1 MSDTNST
8 QALPTG
14 TLLRGSAN
22 SYRIERVLG
31 SGGFGITYLASTTLS
46 VDGISV
52 KAHFAI
58 KEHFPKELCFRE
70 PDDMVYCHTN
80 NSERVEATFKDF
92 VTEARR
98 LRKIAAATSNRN
110 IVKVREVFE
119 ANGTAYYVMEYLE
132 GPTIAQYVASHGAFD
147 EAGALTIMQ
156 PILHAAETLHANS
169 ITHLDIKPANI
180 VLCSDGDSGMR
191 PVLIDF
197 GLAKHYDAS
206 GAATSTINTIGCSKG
221 YAPLEQYAGL
231 RKFSPQSDVYA
242 LSATLLF
249 MLTAQTPPHAED
261 ITPQHIAGMLY
272 GTGVSAETVR
282 AIQHGM
288 AYSRA
293 DRTASATQLIREL
306 GSVACEVQPD
316 GFPETFSQAK
326 SFSYSN
332 RYSEEYSDNI
342 SKPRPKPKPAPK
354 PADKAIPRSKGWIAT
369 WIIVL
374 LISLLLPPM
383 GFVHPIGAFAVTA
396 IAAFCLSRRFEIPQ
410 ACALPAMLILGLYSA
425 IAIPISYT
433 RFSLY
438 DDMTSVFGLLF
449 CLPVYMIALYT
460 LCRCFATQKPM
471 HLFIPAMV
479 IVLMV
484 YIMAG
489 AAYCGDHNVGVLT
502 LVIIM
507 AFYTFIT
514 YIVDRYA
521 GATTRESVILFG
533 AIVGILT
540 CFVW

>member
-1 MSDTNST
+1 MSDTNFP

-70 PDDMVYCHTN
+70 PDGMVYCHTHN
-80 NSERVEATFKDF
+80 IERTKATLKDF

-98 LRKIAAATSNRN
+98 LRKIAAATPNRN

-180 VLCSDGDSGMR
+180 VLCSDGYSGMR

-197 GLAKHYDAS
+197 GLAKHYDAN
-206 GAATSTINTIGCSKG
+206 GMATSTINTIGCSKG

-316 GFPETFSQAK
+316 AFSETSSQAN

-332 RYSEEYSDNI
+332 RYSEEYRDNI

-354 PADKAIPRSKGWIAT
+354 PADKAIPRTSGWLIT
-369 WIIVL
+369 WSIML
-374 LISLLLPPM
+374 LISLPLPLM

-410 ACALPAMLILGLYSA
+410 ACALPALLILGLYSA
-425 IAIPISYT
+425 IVIPTYYD

-449 CLPVYMIALYT
+449 RLPVYMIALYT
-460 LCRCFATQKPM
+460 FCRCFATQKPM

-489 AAYCGDHNVGVLT
+489 AAYSGGHNVGVLT

-507 AFYTFIT
+507 AFYTFMT
-514 YIVDRYA
+514 YIVDRNA
-521 GATTRESVILFG
+521 GPAIRESVILFG
-533 AIVGILT
+533 AVVGILT
-540 CFVW
+540 CFAW

>member
-1 MSDTNST
+1 MSDTNFP

-58 KEHFPKELCFRE
+58 KEHFPKELCYRE
-70 PDDMVYCHTN
+70 PDGMVYCHTHN
-80 NSERVEATFKDF
+80 CERVEATLKDF

-98 LRKIAAATSNRN
+98 LRKIAAATSNQN

-156 PILHAAETLHANS
+156 PILHAAEHLHANS

-197 GLAKHYDAS
+197 GLAKHYDAY
-206 GAATSTINTIGCSKG
+206 GMATSTINTIGCSKG

-242 LSATLLF
+242 LAATLLF
-249 MLTAQTPPHAED
+249 MLSGQTPPHAED

-306 GSVACEVQPD
+306 GSVAREVQPE
-316 GFPETFSQAK
+316 GFTATVSQDK
-326 SFSYSN
+326 SYGHSDHSGEISN
-332 RYSEEYSDNI
+332 
-342 SKPRPKPKPAPK
+342 PRPKPKPAPK

-383 GFVHPIGAFAVTA
+383 GFIQPIGAFAVTA
-396 IAAFCLSRRFEIPQ
+396 IAAFCLCRRFEMPQ
-410 ACALPAMLILGLYSA
+410 VYALPTLLILGLYSA
-425 IAIPISYT
+425 IAIPLYYD
-433 RFSLY
+433 RFFLY
-438 DDMTSVFGLLF
+438 DAMTSPYGILF
-449 CLPVYMIALYT
+449 RLPVYMIALYS
-460 LCRCFATQKPM
+460 LCRCFATEKPM
-471 HLFIPAMV
+471 HLFIPAML
-479 IVLMV
+479 IVLFV
-484 YIMAG
+484 YI
-489 AAYCGDHNVGVLT
+489 AASMHYRNSSTLT
-502 LVIIM
+502 ILVIM
-507 AFYTFIT
+507 SFYTFMT
-514 YIVDRYA
+514 YIVDRNA
-521 GATTRESVILFG
+521 GPATRESVILFG
-533 AIVGILT
+533 AVVGILT
-540 CFVW
+540 CFAW

>member
-1 MSDTNST
+1 MSDTNFP

-70 PDDMVYCHTN
+70 PDGMVYCHTN
-80 NSERVEATFKDF
+80 NSERVEATLKDF

-98 LRKIAAATSNRN
+98 LRKIAAATSNQN

-132 GPTIAQYVASHGAFD
+132 GPTLAAYIGQHGALD
-147 EAGALTIMQ
+147 EAQALTIMQ
-156 PILHAAETLHANS
+156 PILHAAENLHANS

-180 VLCSDGDSGMR
+180 VLCSDGYSGMR

-231 RKFSPQSDVYA
+231 SKFSPQSDVYA
-242 LSATLLF
+242 LAATLLF
-249 MLTAQTPPHAED
+249 MLTNQTPPHAED

-479 IVLMV
+479 IVLFV
-484 YIMAG
+484 YI
-489 AAYCGDHNVGVLT
+489 AASMYYRNSST
-502 LVIIM
+502 MTILVMM
-507 AFYTFIT
+507 AFYTFMT

-521 GATTRESVILFG
+521 GAAIRESVILFG
-533 AIVGILT
+533 AVVGILT
-540 CFVW
+540 CFAW

>member
-70 PDDMVYCHTN
+70 PDGMVYCHTN

-98 LRKIAAATSNRN
+98 LRKIAATTSNQN

-156 PILHAAETLHANS
+156 PILHAAEHLHANS

-221 YAPLEQYAGL
+221 YASLEQYAGL

-242 LSATLLF
+242 LAATLLF
-249 MLTAQTPPHAED
+249 MLSGQTPPHAED

-306 GSVACEVQPD
+306 GSVACEVKPD
-316 GFPETFSQAK
+316 AFPENFSHTK
-326 SFSYSN
+326 SFGHSD
-332 RYSEEYSDNI
+332 RHSEEYSDNI
-342 SKPRPKPKPAPK
+342 SKPRSKPKPVPK
-354 PADKAIPRSKGWIAT
+354 PADKSIPRSKGWIAV
-369 WIIVL
+369 WIIIL
-374 LISLLLPPM
+374 LISLPLPFM
-383 GFVHPIGAFAVTA
+383 GIAYPYPIGAFAVTA

-410 ACALPAMLILGLYSA
+410 ACALPVLLILALYSA
-425 IAIPISYT
+425 IAIPI
-433 RFSLY
+433 FY
-438 DDMTSVFGLLF
+438 DTGTLFGNMTSTYGLLF
-449 CLPVYMIALYT
+449 RLPVYMIALYT
-460 LCRCFATQKPM
+460 LCRCFATEKPM

-479 IVLMV
+479 IVLFV
-484 YIMAG
+484 YL
-489 AAYCGDHNVGVLT
+489 AATTYYQRGGSYTIIV
-502 LVIIM
+502 IM
-507 AFYTFIT
+507 AFYTFMT
-514 YIVDRYA
+514 YIVDREA
-521 GATTRESVILFG
+521 GAATRESVILFG
-533 AIVGILT
+533 AVVGILT
-540 CFVW
+540 CFAW

>member
-1 MSDTNST
+1 MSDTNFQ

-70 PDDMVYCHTN
+70 PDGMVYCHTN
-80 NSERVEATFKDF
+80 NSERVEATLKDF

-132 GPTIAQYVASHGAFD
+132 GPTIAQYVASHGALD
-147 EAGALTIMQ
+147 EAQALTIMQ
-156 PILHAAETLHANS
+156 PILHAAEHLHANS

-242 LSATLLF
+242 LAATLLF
-249 MLTAQTPPHAED
+249 MLSGQTPPHAED

-272 GTGVSAETVR
+272 GTDVSPETIR

-316 GFPETFSQAK
+316 AFPETFSHTK
-326 SFSYSN
+326 SFGHSD

-342 SKPRPKPKPAPK
+342 STPRPKPK
-354 PADKAIPRSKGWIAT
+354 PADKAIPRTKGWRIT
-369 WIIVL
+369 WTIIL
-374 LISLLLPPM
+374 LISLPLSLPLW
-383 GFVHPIGAFAVTA
+383 GFYHTIGAFAVMA

-425 IAIPISYT
+425 IAIPAYYN

-438 DDMTSVFGLLF
+438 DDMTSVFGLLV

-460 LCRCFATQKPM
+460 FCRCFATQKPM
-471 HLFIPAMV
+471 YLFIPAMV

-489 AAYCGDHNVGVLT
+489 EAYSGDHNVGVLT

-521 GATTRESVILFG
+521 GAATRESVILFG
-533 AIVGILT
+533 AVVGILT

>member
-1 MSDTNST
+1 MSDTNFP

-70 PDDMVYCHTN
+70 PDGMVYCHTHN
-80 NSERVEATFKDF
+80 IERTKATLKDF

-98 LRKIAAATSNRN
+98 LRKIAAATPNRN

-231 RKFSPQSDVYA
+231 SKFSPQSDVYA
-242 LSATLLF
+242 LAATLLF
-249 MLTAQTPPHAED
+249 MLTNQTPPHAED

-316 GFPETFSQAK
+316 AFSETSSQAN

-410 ACALPAMLILGLYSA
+410 VCALPALLILGLYSA
-425 IAIPISYT
+425 IVIPTYYD

-479 IVLMV
+479 IVLFV
-484 YIMAG
+484 YI
-489 AAYCGDHNVGVLT
+489 AASMYYRNSST
-502 LVIIM
+502 MTILVIM
-507 AFYTFIT
+507 AFYTFMT
-514 YIVDRYA
+514 YIVDRNA
-521 GATTRESVILFG
+521 GPAIRESVILFG
-533 AIVGILT
+533 AVVGILT
-540 CFVW
+540 CFAW

>member
-1 MSDTNST
+1 MSDTNFP
-8 QALPTG
+8 QALPSG

-70 PDDMVYCHTN
+70 PDGMVYCHTN
-80 NSERVEATFKDF
+80 NSERVEATLKDF

-98 LRKIAAATSNRN
+98 LRKIAAATSNQN

-231 RKFSPQSDVYA
+231 SKFSPQSDVYA
-242 LSATLLF
+242 LAATLLF
-249 MLTAQTPPHAED
+249 MLTNQTPPHAED

-272 GTGVSAETVR
+272 GAGVSAETVR

-316 GFPETFSQAK
+316 AFSETSSQAN
-326 SFSYSN
+326 SISYSN

-383 GFVHPIGAFAVTA
+383 GFFSPIGAFAVTA

-410 ACALPAMLILGLYSA
+410 VCALPVLLILGLYSA
-425 IAIPISYT
+425 LAIPKFYNIS
-433 RFSLY
+433 SLY
-438 DDMTSVFGLLF
+438 QDMTSVFGLLF

-479 IVLMV
+479 IVLFV
-484 YIMAG
+484 YI
-489 AAYCGDHNVGVLT
+489 AASMYYRNSST
-502 LVIIM
+502 MTILVIM
-507 AFYTFIT
+507 AFYTFMT

-521 GATTRESVILFG
+521 GAATRESVILFG
-533 AIVGILT
+533 AVVGILT
-540 CFVW
+540 CFAW

>member
-1 MSDTNST
+1 MSDTNFP

-70 PDDMVYCHTN
+70 PDGMVYCHTHN
-80 NSERVEATFKDF
+80 IERTKATLKDF

-132 GPTIAQYVASHGAFD
+132 GPPIAQYVASHGTFD

-156 PILHAAETLHANS
+156 PILHAAEHLHANS

-242 LSATLLF
+242 LAATLLF
-249 MLTAQTPPHAED
+249 MLSGQTPPHAED

-272 GTGVSAETVR
+272 GTGVSPETVR

-316 GFPETFSQAK
+316 AFPETFSHTK
-326 SFSYSN
+326 SFGHSD

-342 SKPRPKPKPAPK
+342 STPRPKPK
-354 PADKAIPRSKGWIAT
+354 PADKAIPRTKGWRIT
-369 WIIVL
+369 WTIIL
-374 LISLLLPPM
+374 LISLPLSLPLW
-383 GFVHPIGAFAVTA
+383 GSYHTIGAFAVMA

-425 IAIPISYT
+425 IAIPAYYN

-438 DDMTSVFGLLF
+438 DDMTSVFGLLV

-460 LCRCFATQKPM
+460 FCRCFATQKPM
-471 HLFIPAMV
+471 YLFIPAMV

-489 AAYCGDHNVGVLT
+489 AAYSGDHNVGVLT

-521 GATTRESVILFG
+521 GAATRESVILFG
-533 AIVGILT
+533 AVVGILT

>member
-1 MSDTNST
+1 MSDTNFP

-58 KEHFPKELCFRE
+58 KEHFPKELCYRE
-70 PDDMVYCHTN
+70 PDGMVYCHTN
-80 NSERVEATFKDF
+80 NSERVEATLKDF

-98 LRKIAAATSNRN
+98 LRKIAAATSNQN

-156 PILHAAETLHANS
+156 PILHAAEHLHANS

-249 MLTAQTPPHAED
+249 MLSGQTPPHAED

-306 GSVACEVQPD
+306 GSVACEVKPD
-316 GFPETFSQAK
+316 AFSETTSQAN

-332 RYSEEYSDNI
+332 RNSEEYSDNI

-354 PADKAIPRSKGWIAT
+354 PADKAIPRTSGWLIT
-369 WIIVL
+369 WSIIL
-374 LISLLLPPM
+374 LISLPLPLM
-383 GFVHPIGAFAVTA
+383 GFVHPIAAFAVMA
-396 IAAFCLSRRFEIPQ
+396 IAAFCLSRRFEVPQ
-410 ACALPAMLILGLYSA
+410 ACALPALLILALYSA
-425 IAIPISYT
+425 IAIPIYYNKGT
-433 RFSLY
+433 LFE
-438 DDMTSVFGLLF
+438 DMTSVFGLLF
-449 CLPVYMIALYT
+449 CLPVYMIALYS
-460 LCRCFATQKPM
+460 LCRCFATEKPM

-479 IVLMV
+479 IVLFV
-484 YIMAG
+484 YI
-489 AAYCGDHNVGVLT
+489 AASMHYRNSSTLT
-502 LVIIM
+502 IIVIM
-507 AFYTFIT
+507 AFYTFMT
-514 YIVDRYA
+514 YIVDRNA
-521 GATTRESVILFG
+521 GAATRESVILFG
-533 AIVGILT
+533 AVVGILT
-540 CFVW
+540 CFAW

>member
-1 MSDTNST
+1 MSDTNFP

-58 KEHFPKELCFRE
+58 KEHFPKELCYRE
-70 PDDMVYCHTN
+70 PDGMVYCHTHN
-80 NSERVEATFKDF
+80 CERTEATLKDF

-98 LRKIAAATSNRN
+98 LRKIAAATSNQN

-156 PILHAAETLHANS
+156 PILHAAEHLHANS

-206 GAATSTINTIGCSKG
+206 GMATSTINTIGCSKG

-242 LSATLLF
+242 LAATLLF
-249 MLTAQTPPHAED
+249 MLSGQTPPHAED

-316 GFPETFSQAK
+316 AFPETFSQTK
-326 SFSYSN
+326 SFGHSN
-332 RYSEEYSDNI
+332 RYSEGYSDNI
-342 SKPRPKPKPAPK
+342 SAPRPKPK
-354 PADKAIPRSKGWIAT
+354 PADKAIPRTTGWLIT
-369 WIIVL
+369 WSIIL
-374 LISLLLPPM
+374 LISLPLPLM
-383 GFVHPIGAFAVTA
+383 GFVHPIGAFAVMA
-396 IAAFCLSRRFEIPQ
+396 IAAFCLSRRFEVPQ
-410 ACALPAMLILGLYSA
+410 ACALPALLILALYSA
-425 IAIPISYT
+425 IVIPIYYNKGT
-433 RFSLY
+433 LFE
-438 DDMTSVFGLLF
+438 DMTSVFGLLF
-449 CLPVYMIALYT
+449 CLPVYMIALYS
-460 LCRCFATQKPM
+460 LCRCFATEKPM

-479 IVLMV
+479 IVLFV
-484 YIMAG
+484 YI
-489 AAYCGDHNVGVLT
+489 AASMHYRNSSTLT
-502 LVIIM
+502 ILVIM
-507 AFYTFIT
+507 SFYTFMT
-514 YIVDRYA
+514 YIVDRNA
-521 GATTRESVILFG
+521 GPATRESVILFG
-533 AIVGILT
+533 AVVGILT
-540 CFVW
+540 CFAW

>member
-1 MSDTNST
+1 MSDTNFP

-58 KEHFPKELCFRE
+58 KEHFPKEMCFRE
-70 PDDMVYCHTN
+70 PDGMVYCHTHN
-80 NSERVEATFKDF
+80 IERTKATLKDF

-110 IVKVREVFE
+110 IVKVREVFY

-156 PILHAAETLHANS
+156 PILHAAEHLHANS

-242 LSATLLF
+242 LAATLLF
-249 MLTAQTPPHAED
+249 MLSGQTPPHAED

-272 GTGVSAETVR
+272 GTDVSPETVR

-293 DRTASATQLIREL
+293 DRTASAAQLISEL
-306 GSVACEVQPD
+306 GSVACEVQPEA
-316 GFPETFSQAK
+316 FPETFSNTK
-326 SFSYSN
+326 SFGHSD

-342 SKPRPKPKPAPK
+342 STPRPKPK
-354 PADKAIPRSKGWIAT
+354 PADKAIPRTKGWRIT
-369 WIIVL
+369 WTIIL
-374 LISLLLPPM
+374 LISLPLSLPLW
-383 GFVHPIGAFAVTA
+383 GFYQTIGAFAVMA
-396 IAAFCLSRRFEIPQ
+396 IAVFCLSRRIEIPQ
-410 ACALPAMLILGLYSA
+410 AGALPAILILGLYSA
-425 IAIPISYT
+425 IAIPTYYNG
-433 RFSLY
+433 FSLY
-438 DDMTSVFGLLF
+438 HDMTSVFGLLV

-460 LCRCFATQKPM
+460 FCRCFATQKPM
-471 HLFIPAMV
+471 YLFIPAMV

>member
-1 MSDTNST
+1 MSDTNFP

-58 KEHFPKELCFRE
+58 KEHFPKDLCSRE
-70 PDDMVYCHTN
+70 PDGMVYCHTN
-80 NSERVEATFKDF
+80 NSERVEATLKDF

-98 LRKIAAATSNRN
+98 LRKIAAATSNQN

-156 PILHAAETLHANS
+156 PILHAAEHLHANS

-197 GLAKHYDAS
+197 GLAKHYDAY
-206 GAATSTINTIGCSKG
+206 GMATSTINTIGCSKG

-242 LSATLLF
+242 LAATLLF
-249 MLTAQTPPHAED
+249 MLSGQTPPHAED

-272 GTGVSAETVR
+272 GTGVSAEIVR

-316 GFPETFSQAK
+316 ASPETISHTK
-326 SFSYSN
+326 SFGHSN

-410 ACALPAMLILGLYSA
+410 VCALPVLLILGLYSA
-425 IAIPISYT
+425 IAIPTYYN

-479 IVLMV
+479 IVLFV
-484 YIMAG
+484 YI
-489 AAYCGDHNVGVLT
+489 AASMYYRNSST
-502 LVIIM
+502 MTILVIM
-507 AFYTFIT
+507 AFYTFMT

-521 GATTRESVILFG
+521 GAATRESVILFG
-533 AIVGILT
+533 AVVGILT
-540 CFVW
+540 CFAW

>member
-1 MSDTNST
+1 MSDTNFP

-70 PDDMVYCHTN
+70 PDGMVYCHTHN
-80 NSERVEATFKDF
+80 IERTKATLKDF

-110 IVKVREVFE
+110 IVKVREVFY

-156 PILHAAETLHANS
+156 PILHAAEHLHANS

-242 LSATLLF
+242 LAATLLF
-249 MLTAQTPPHAED
+249 MLSGQTPPHAED

-272 GTGVSAETVR
+272 GTDVSPETVR

-293 DRTASATQLIREL
+293 DRTASAAQLISEL
-306 GSVACEVQPD
+306 GSVACEVQPEA
-316 GFPETFSQAK
+316 FPETFSNTK
-326 SFSYSN
+326 SFGHSD

-342 SKPRPKPKPAPK
+342 STPRPKPKPAPK

-410 ACALPAMLILGLYSA
+410 VCALPVLLILGLYSA
-425 IAIPISYT
+425 IAIPTYYN

-438 DDMTSVFGLLF
+438 DDMTSGFGLLF
-449 CLPVYMIALYT
+449 RLPVYMIALYT

-479 IVLMV
+479 IVLFV
-484 YIMAG
+484 YI
-489 AAYCGDHNVGVLT
+489 AASMYYRNSST
-502 LVIIM
+502 MTILVIM
-507 AFYTFIT
+507 AFYTFMT
-514 YIVDRYA
+514 YIVDRNA
-521 GATTRESVILFG
+521 GPAIRESVILFG
-533 AIVGILT
+533 AVVGILT
-540 CFVW
+540 CFAW

>member
-110 IVKVREVFE
+110 IVKVREVFV

-132 GPTIAQYVASHGAFD
+132 GPTLAAYIGQHGALD
-147 EAGALTIMQ
+147 EAQALTIMQ
-156 PILHAAETLHANS
+156 PILHAAEHLHANS

-180 VLCSDGDSGMR
+180 VLCSDGYSGMR

-197 GLAKHYDAS
+197 GLAKHYDAY
-206 GAATSTINTIGCSKG
+206 GMATSTINTIGCSKG

-272 GTGVSAETVR
+272 GAGVSAETVR

-479 IVLMV
+479 IVLFV
-484 YIMAG
+484 YI
-489 AAYCGDHNVGVLT
+489 AASMYYRNSST
-502 LVIIM
+502 MTILVMM
-507 AFYTFIT
+507 AFYTFMT

-521 GATTRESVILFG
+521 GAAIRESVILFG
-533 AIVGILT
+533 AVVGILT
-540 CFVW
+540 CFAW

>member
-70 PDDMVYCHTN
+70 PDGMVYCHTN

-110 IVKVREVFE
+110 IVKVREVFV

-156 PILHAAETLHANS
+156 PILHAAEHLHANS

-197 GLAKHYDAS
+197 GLAKHYDAY
-206 GAATSTINTIGCSKG
+206 GMATSTINTIGCSKG

-326 SFSYSN
+326 SFSHSN

-354 PADKAIPRSKGWIAT
+354 PADKAIPRTSGWLIT
-369 WIIVL
+369 WSIIL
-374 LISLLLPPM
+374 LISLPLPLM
-383 GFVHPIGAFAVTA
+383 GFFHPIGAFAVTA

-410 ACALPAMLILGLYSA
+410 ACALPALLILALYSA
-425 IAIPISYT
+425 IVIPIY
-433 RFSLY
+433 Y
-438 DDMTSVFGLLF
+438 DKGTLFEDMTSVFGLLF
-449 CLPVYMIALYT
+449 CLPVYMIALYS
-460 LCRCFATQKPM
+460 LCRCFATEKPM

-479 IVLMV
+479 IVLFV
-484 YIMAG
+484 YL
-489 AAYCGDHNVGVLT
+489 AASTYYERGGSYTIIV
-502 LVIIM
+502 IM
-507 AFYTFIT
+507 AFYTFMT
-514 YIVDRYA
+514 YIVDRNA
-521 GATTRESVILFG
+521 GPAIRESVILFG
-533 AIVGILT
+533 AVVGILT
-540 CFVW
+540 CFAW

>member
-1 MSDTNST
+1 MSDTNFP

-70 PDDMVYCHTN
+70 PDGMVYCHTN
-80 NSERVEATFKDF
+80 NSERVEATLKDF

-156 PILHAAETLHANS
+156 PILHAAEHLHANS

-242 LSATLLF
+242 LAATLLF
-249 MLTAQTPPHAED
+249 MLSGQTPPHAED

-316 GFPETFSQAK
+316 AFSETTSQAN

-354 PADKAIPRSKGWIAT
+354 PADKAIPRTSGWLIT
-369 WIIVL
+369 WSIIL
-374 LISLLLPPM
+374 LISLPLPLM
-383 GFVHPIGAFAVTA
+383 GFVHPIGAFAVMA
-396 IAAFCLSRRFEIPQ
+396 IAAFCLSRRFEVPQ
-410 ACALPAMLILGLYSA
+410 ACALPALLILGLYSA
-425 IAIPISYT
+425 IAIPIYYN

-449 CLPVYMIALYT
+449 CLPVFMIALYT

-471 HLFIPAMV
+471 YLFIPAMV
-479 IVLMV
+479 IVLFV
-484 YIMAG
+484 YLAASTYYERGGSYTIIVIMS
-489 AAYCGDHNVGVLT
+489 
-502 LVIIM
+502 
-507 AFYTFIT
+507 FYTFMT
-514 YIVDRYA
+514 YIVDRNA
-521 GATTRESVILFG
+521 GPATRESVILFG
-533 AIVGILT
+533 AVVGILT
-540 CFVW
+540 CFAW

>member
-1 MSDTNST
+1 MSDTNFP

-70 PDDMVYCHTN
+70 PDGMVYCHTN
-80 NSERVEATFKDF
+80 NSERVDATLKDF

-156 PILHAAETLHANS
+156 PILHAAEHLHANS

-242 LSATLLF
+242 LAATLLF
-249 MLTAQTPPHAED
+249 MLSGQTPPHAED
-261 ITPQHIAGMLY
+261 ITSQHIAGMLY
-272 GTGVSAETVR
+272 GTSVSAETVR

-316 GFPETFSQAK
+316 AFSETTSQAN

-354 PADKAIPRSKGWIAT
+354 PADKAIPRTTGWLIT
-369 WIIVL
+369 WSIIL
-374 LISLLLPPM
+374 LISLPLPLM
-383 GFVHPIGAFAVTA
+383 GFVRPIGAFAVMA
-396 IAAFCLSRRFEIPQ
+396 IAAFCLSRRFEVPQ
-410 ACALPAMLILGLYSA
+410 ACALPALLILALYSA
-425 IAIPISYT
+425 IAIPIYYNKGT
-433 RFSLY
+433 LFE
-438 DDMTSVFGLLF
+438 DMASVFGLLF
-449 CLPVYMIALYT
+449 CLPVYMIALYS
-460 LCRCFATQKPM
+460 LCRCFATEKPM

-479 IVLMV
+479 IVLFV
-484 YIMAG
+484 YI
-489 AAYCGDHNVGVLT
+489 AASMHYRNSSTLT
-502 LVIIM
+502 IIVIM
-507 AFYTFIT
+507 AFYTFMT
-514 YIVDRYA
+514 YIVDRNA
-521 GATTRESVILFG
+521 GAATRESVILFG
-533 AIVGILT
+533 AVVGILT
-540 CFVW
+540 CFAW

>member
-1 MSDTNST
+1 MSDTNFP

-14 TLLRGSAN
+14 TLLRGSTN

-70 PDDMVYCHTN
+70 PDGMVYCHTN
-80 NSERVEATFKDF
+80 NSERVEATLKDF

-98 LRKIAAATSNRN
+98 LRKIAAAAPNEN

-132 GPTIAQYVASHGAFD
+132 GPTLAAYIGQHGALD
-147 EAGALTIMQ
+147 EAQALTILQ
-156 PILHAAETLHANS
+156 PILHAAEHLHANS

-180 VLCSDGDSGMR
+180 VLTSDGDSGMR

-197 GLAKHYDAS
+197 GLAKHYDAY
-206 GAATSTINTIGCSKG
+206 GMATSTINTIGCSKG

-242 LSATLLF
+242 LAATLLF
-249 MLTAQTPPHAED
+249 MLTNQTPPHAED
-261 ITPQHIAGMLY
+261 ITAQHIAGMLY

-306 GSVACEVQPD
+306 GSVAREVQPD
-316 GFPETFSQAK
+316 AFPETTSQAN

-332 RYSEEYSDNI
+332 RNSEEYSDNI

-354 PADKAIPRSKGWIAT
+354 PADKAIPRTSGWLIT
-369 WIIVL
+369 WSIIL
-374 LISLLLPPM
+374 LISLPLPLM
-383 GFVHPIGAFAVTA
+383 GFVHPIGAFAVMA
-396 IAAFCLSRRFEIPQ
+396 IAAFCLSRRFEVPQ
-410 ACALPAMLILGLYSA
+410 ACALPALLILALYSA
-425 IAIPISYT
+425 IVIPIY
-433 RFSLY
+433 Y
-438 DDMTSVFGLLF
+438 DKGTLFEDMTSVFGLLF
-449 CLPVYMIALYT
+449 CLPVYMIAIYS
-460 LCRCFATQKPM
+460 LCRCFATEKPM

-479 IVLMV
+479 IVLFV
-484 YIMAG
+484 YLAASTYYERGGSYTIIVIMS
-489 AAYCGDHNVGVLT
+489 
-502 LVIIM
+502 
-507 AFYTFIT
+507 FYTFMT
-514 YIVDRYA
+514 YIVDRNA
-521 GATTRESVILFG
+521 GPATRESVILFG
-533 AIVGILT
+533 AVVGILT
-540 CFVW
+540 CFAW